1 MEAPIL
7 GLLEPEGEVSGN
19 CMQAACLPP
28 VKRSIKI
35 KEMTVSPLCQTG
47 FNPNWH
53 EGVILLSPF
62 PFWITFCQHNF
73 YQKFPNLFGGEN

>member
-47 FNPNWH
+47 FNPNSGPDISIYSGKIGIGIV
-53 EGVILLSPF
+53 EI
-62 PFWITFCQHNF
+62 I
-73 YQKFPNLFGGEN
+73 